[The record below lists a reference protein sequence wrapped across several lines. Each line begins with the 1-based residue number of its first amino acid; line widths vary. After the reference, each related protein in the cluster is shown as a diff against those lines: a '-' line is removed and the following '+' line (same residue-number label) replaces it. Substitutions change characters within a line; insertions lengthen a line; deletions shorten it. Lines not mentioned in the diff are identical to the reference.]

1 MRRLIISGSPSS
13 AHRATSA
20 AASHRVASGTP
31 PTTFWPVAD
40 IAHRASRLVTP
51 PGNASAMPL
60 STIVWSPPSAAP
72 RTASSEPS
80 VGAVEVA
87 RAEASSRAVGCSK
100 TSVDGNAT
108 LLPTAFWSELRSST
122 APSESTPASISGASA
137 STPAPAT
144 RSTSVMIVPKD
155 TDTAAALEAGA

>member
-1 MRRLIISGSPSS
+1 M
-13 AHRATSA
+13 AVF
-20 AASHRVASGTP
+20 VA
-31 PTTFWPVAD
+31 
-40 IAHRASRLVTP
+40 
-51 PGNASAMPL
+51 
-60 STIVWSPPSAAP
+60 
-72 RTASSEPS
+72 
-80 VGAVEVA
+80 GAVEVA

-155 TDTAAALEAGA
+155 TDTAAALEAGAIVVPPVALVGAVRGARAMRRGGVNGLVERNLGHDTSIIASTGNGPSTAAPSAAMPCRVEMARQP